1 MWEWAIW
8 TALIVA
14 FLAGISA
21 LLLLAVRARRAWL
34 TARDTHTDV
43 LRRLDDFARK
53 AEAAAEK
60 IAAVG
65 DTAELQASVERLRIS
80 LTQLAVLRA
89 ALDEVGGTVGR
100 VTAYLPRK

>member
-8 TALIVA
+8 TALIVT
-14 FLAGISA
+14 FLATVTA
-21 LLLLAVRARRAWL
+21 LVLLTMRARRAWL
-34 TARDTHTDV
+34 TARETHTDV
-43 LRRLDDFARK
+43 LRRLDDFARR
-53 AEAAAEK
+53 AETTAEK
-60 IAAVG
+60 VGAVG

-80 LTQLAVLRA
+80 LTRLAVLRA

>member
-14 FLAGISA
+14 SLAGVGP

-43 LRRLDDFARK
+43 LHRLDDFARK

-60 IAAVG
+60 IAAIG